1 MEKKEKKKKIN
12 NILYSYYNIKRSN
25 VFQISAKTT
34 LRNNFI
40 DKSILQKEERK
51 KKKIKDI
58 QILEGCKKKKK
69 KKESENCTIF
79 LQLLRIQMRGVIRNI
94 LNKPFKKKKVLQELL
109 QIL

>member
-1 MEKKEKKKKIN
+1 MEKKEEKKKIN

-51 KKKIKDI
+51 KKIIKDI
-58 QILEGCKKKKK
+58 
-69 KKESENCTIF
+69 
-79 LQLLRIQMRGVIRNI
+79 
-94 LNKPFKKKKVLQELL
+94 
-109 QIL
+109 

>member
-1 MEKKEKKKKIN
+1 MEKKEKKKIN

-51 KKKIKDI
+51 KKIIKDI
-58 QILEGCKKKKK
+58 
-69 KKESENCTIF
+69 
-79 LQLLRIQMRGVIRNI
+79 
-94 LNKPFKKKKVLQELL
+94 
-109 QIL
+109 